1 MVDVLVVDDD
11 ENYGQVVVRCLTN
24 DGISAILQ
32 TGPFGTINS
41 IRRERPSLVILDLN
55 MPAIS
60 GEDVGKLIRS
70 AEGLE
75 GIKLMLLSSLDQ
87 RELDSVKAQV
97 NADEAVSKTIERA
110 ELLKLVKRLLDKGRP
125 TRRRPLT

>member
-11 ENYGQVVVRCLTN
+11 ESFGQVVVRYLAN

-32 TGPFGTINS
+32 TGPFGTLNS
-41 IRRERPSLVILDLN
+41 IRRERPALVILDLN

-60 GEDVGKLIRS
+60 GEDVGRLIRS

-75 GIKLMLLSSLDQ
+75 GIKLMLLSSRDQ
-87 RELDSVKAQV
+87 GELDSIKAQV
-97 NADEAVSKTIERA
+97 NADEAVSKTIERS
-110 ELLKLVKRLLDKGRP
+110 ELLRRVKRLLDKRGP

>member
-11 ENYGQVVVRCLTN
+11 ESYGQVMVRCLAN

-41 IRRERPSLVILDLN
+41 IRRERPALVILDLN

-75 GIKLMLLSSLDQ
+75 GIKLMLLSSRDQ
-87 RELDSVKAQV
+87 VELDSARAQI
-97 NADEAVSKTIERA
+97 NADEAVSKSIERP
-110 ELLKLVKRLLDKGRP
+110 ELLRLVKRLLDKKRP
-125 TRRRPLT
+125 SRRRPLT

>member
-11 ENYGQVVVRCLTN
+11 ESYGQVVVRCLAN

-41 IRRERPSLVILDLN
+41 IRRERPALVILDLN

-60 GEDVGKLIRS
+60 GEDVGRLIRS

-75 GIKLMLLSSLDQ
+75 GIKLLLLSSLDQ

-110 ELLKLVKRLLDKGRP
+110 ELLKLVKRLLEKARP

>member
-11 ENYGQVVVRCLTN
+11 ESYGQVVVRCLTN

-41 IRRERPSLVILDLN
+41 IRRERPALVILDLN

-60 GEDVGKLIRS
+60 GEDV
-70 AEGLE
+70 LE
-75 GIKLMLLSSLDQ
+75 GIKLLLQSSLDQ
-87 RELDSVKAQV
+87 RELDSAKAQV
-97 NADEAVSKTIERA
+97 HADEAVSKTIERS
-110 ELLKLVKRLLDKGRP
+110 ELCRLVKRLLDKGRP